1 VGIIVKYL
9 HLRNTFLLATIICG
23 VGIQPGRSQE
33 QAPVPP
39 AEISSDDH
47 FSHQLEEAF
56 PQNPQIPDASFPSP
70 PKVQRL
76 KEFQP
81 AHTRAQW
88 LVQTPAPATNPPEP
102 TQAADSDDE
111 EEITVTGT
119 RTPRPVRLS
128 PAGISVI
135 DEQEIDRFLMQ
146 DLRDLFKYEPNVSVG
161 NNRRYGLQDITI
173 RGIGGNRVLLQVDGI
188 RLPGQFQFGT
198 PSIGRDYVDLDAL
211 QRVEVIR
218 GPASALYGSDALGGV
233 VTFKTLDPAEVLE
246 RFGRQDALTTFS
258 TQYDTSDRSWVNTAA
273 IAFRVGAFEALF
285 GYTRRDGNEARV
297 PTDNEFVDSRTN
309 SRNNYLIKLNYNLS
323 TTSKFTF
330 ATEIYRNEDD
340 FRVADII
347 ARDLIGPMGFR
358 GKDES
363 LENKTRRDRVSLG
376 YTYNDPKSTGFLTAA
391 RVQVY
396 FQNAQV
402 EEERTQDFVRTGAGS
417 DRRRLRTLNN
427 EFSDRVFGGDI
438 QLQSSF
444 RFSDSILNKLTY
456 GIDVSSTYNDRTR
469 DGIESQFNAAGS
481 LLRTTNLIGADNFPV
496 KDFPDSTTTRLGIY
510 AQNEIEFADTF
521 ILIPGIR
528 FDYYSLKTN
537 SDDIYARNV
546 GAVAAD
552 LTASAVSPN
561 LGIVWRITP
570 EVSLT
575 GRYARGFRAPL
586 YSEINA
592 GFTNL
597 TSPTFR
603 YKTLSNPDLEPESSD
618 TFELGVRGGFRQIN
632 FSATGFYNN
641 YKNFIETFAPA
652 GTNFTIVPGRPVQ
665 LFQSQNVGK
674 ARTYGFEL
682 SGEYRFSP
690 ENHGFS
696 ILTAIGYTIGD
707 DLTKDQPLES
717 VDPFKAVVG
726 LRYRAPANQ
735 WGAELAAT
743 FVGKP
748 RTRDR
753 ASGLYQPEGY
763 TTVDLVSYYNFTPL
777 ISLNVGLFNL
787 FNTQYFQ
794 YSDVRSLLDTPE
806 PRDIGRYAQPGLGF
820 RVGLTWRF

>member
-1 VGIIVKYL
+1 MKYW
-9 HLRNTFLLATIICG
+9 HLKAFLIAGVICSG
-23 VGIQPGRSQE
+23 WIQPGRSQE
-33 QAPVPP
+33 SALPVNQP
-39 AEISSDDH
+39 
-47 FSHQLEEAF
+47 EES
-56 PQNPQIPDASFPSP
+56 PQSLPVADAST

-81 AHTRAQW
+81 SHTRAEW
-88 LVQTPAPATNPPEP
+88 LVQTPAPAP
-102 TQAADSDDE
+102 AADSDEEEEDE

-119 RTPRPVRLS
+119 RSPRPVRLS
-128 PAGISVI
+128 PADISVI
-135 DEQEIDRFLMQ
+135 DEQKIERFLMQ

-198 PSIGRDYVDLDAL
+198 PSIGRDYVDLDTL

-233 VTFKTLDPAEVLE
+233 VTFKTLDAADVLE

-258 TQYDTSDRSWVNTAA
+258 TQYDTNDRSWVNSAA
-273 IAFRVGAFEALF
+273 IAFRSGAFESLL

-297 PTDNEFVDSRTN
+297 PTGNQFVDPRTN
-309 SRNNYLIKLNYNLS
+309 SRDNYLIKLGYNL
-323 TTSKFTF
+323 TPTSKFLFT
-330 ATEIYRNEDD
+330 TEIYRNRDN
-340 FRVADII
+340 FNVAAIT
-347 ARDLIGPMGFR
+347 APNLIGPAGFR
-358 GKDES
+358 GQGES
-363 LENKTRRDRVSLG
+363 LENNTRRDRFSLG
-376 YTYNDPKSTGFLTAA
+376 YTYNDPTSTGFLTSA

-402 EEERTQDFVRTGAGS
+402 EEERTQDFVRTGAGA
-417 DRRRLRTLNN
+417 DRRRVRNLSN
-427 EFSDRVFGGDI
+427 EFTDRVFGGEI
-438 QLQSSF
+438 QLQSTF

-456 GIDVSSTYNDRTR
+456 GIDISSTFNDRTR
-469 DGIESQFNAAGS
+469 DGIETQFNAAGS
-481 LLRTTNLIGADNFPV
+481 VLRTTNVVGADSFPV
-496 KDFPDSTTTRLGIY
+496 KDFPDSTTFRLGIY
-510 AQNEIEFADTF
+510 VQDEIEFANTL

-528 FDYYSLKTN
+528 FDSYSLKT
-537 SDDIYARNV
+537 SPDAIYARNV

-561 LGIVWRITP
+561 LGVVWRVTP
-570 EVSLT
+570 EVSIT

-603 YKTLSNPDLEPESSD
+603 YKTLSNPDLKPENSD
-618 TFELGVRGGFRQIN
+618 TFEVGVRGGFRQVN
-632 FSATGFYNN
+632 FSVTGFYNN
-641 YKNFIETFAPA
+641 YNNFIETFAAA
-652 GTNFTIVPGRPVQ
+652 GTDFTIVPGRPVQ
-665 LFQSQNVGK
+665 LFKSQNIGK

-707 DLTKDQPLES
+707 DLVRNQPLES

-726 LRYRAPANQ
+726 LRYRAPENK

-743 FVGKP
+743 FVGTP

-753 ASGLYQPEGY
+753 APGLFQPEGY
-763 TTVDLVSYYNFTPL
+763 ATVDAVGYYNFTPL
-777 ISLNVGLFNL
+777 ISLNFGLFNL

-794 YSDVRSLLDTPE
+794 YSDVRPLLDSPE
-806 PRDIGRYAQPGLGF
+806 PRDIARFAQPGLGF